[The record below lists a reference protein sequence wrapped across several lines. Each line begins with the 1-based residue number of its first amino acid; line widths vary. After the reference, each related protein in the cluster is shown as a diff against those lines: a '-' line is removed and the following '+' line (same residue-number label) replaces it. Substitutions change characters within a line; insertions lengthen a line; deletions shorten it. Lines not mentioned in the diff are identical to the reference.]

1 MKPAGEKQFIEEEK
15 LYSDEM
21 EDSGEITEPFDPKE
35 VDISPRTMVI
45 SNIVARL
52 KNNEIILDP
61 DFQRNPN
68 LWNDQRQSRLIESLI
83 IRIPLPSFYFDYDE
97 EDNYIVIDG
106 LQRLWSIKRFMAL
119 DENDP
124 GRLRLKGL
132 EYLTEYNGKLFEE
145 LPPTI
150 QRRIREET
158 ITAYVIRPGTPEAVR
173 NSIFTRIN
181 TGGITLTP
189 AEIKNSVYRGQA
201 ADLLKELAH
210 SQSFK
215 IATNHKV
222 EPIRQLDCE
231 FVNRFL
237 AFYILGMDDYKDNL
251 EVYLNKVLSKLK
263 VATGKEMET
272 YRSAFYQAMDTAH
285 FLLGNK
291 AFRKIKKNGQFGMI
305 NKPLFECVSVNLARL
320 TQEQC
325 RMLMERKERFFQKYL
340 CLLRTDSFVD
350 SITNATA
357 QRVNINKRNTAM
369 MNIISEVLEDAS
381 ISAG

>member
-1 MKPAGEKQFIEEEK
+1 MKPVGEKLFIEEEK

-52 KNNEIILDP
+52 KNNEIVLDP

-215 IATNHKV
+215 NATNHKV
-222 EPIRQLDCE
+222 ESTRQLDCE

-251 EVYLNKVLSKLK
+251 EVYLNKVLSRVKI
-263 VATGKEMET
+263 ATGKEMET

-285 FLLGNK
+285 ALFGNK

-305 NKPLFECVSVNLARL
+305 NKPLFECVSVTLARL
-320 TQEQC
+320 TLEQC
-325 RMLMERKERFFQKYL
+325 RKLLNKKELFYQKYL
-340 CLLRTDSFVD
+340 CLLRTESFVD

-381 ISAG
+381 IPTS